1 MSVEFSPAPAQP
13 KPASRNEASASRSTS
28 RTAADT
34 SSVNDF
40 SNLLDFIND
49 GADAGPADQA
59 APGDK
64 ETNLA
69 AKTQAHD
76 QPDLQANQP
85 VQFTQTFQL
94 GSATPR
100 PAPGAQA
107 RPGSLLAGKGEPGLT
122 VTSQPAPLDVTLATT
137 AATVAQAQIGAL
149 AAAGKAESGTLPAP
163 RLDPAGIAEEKYQ
176 KSSTTNGVVATNR
189 EASEM
194 LLAVEMRK
202 QFSRSQGAAKAVVKA
217 GIDDAVQAQT
227 AIVLKDVHD
236 VSRKPSIV
244 DIFQIGFA
252 SPEVV
257 VAAVAAGVEK
267 SPAERLSER
276 RQIPDGPGGAWG
288 SDLIGTGNRLDT
300 VDAGNTS
307 SFSAEMS
314 VAEQVTY
321 WVTHDV
327 QTAELKLDGMGHEPV
342 EVSISLRGN
351 EAHVAFRTDQLETRQ
366 VLEGAVAQLK
376 ELLRG
381 EGLVLSGVSVGSS
394 GQNGSNPQ
402 DRRDRQGSRQTSVN
416 APELMTADA
425 SQRLPRHSGRAID
438 LFV

>member
-1 MSVEFSPAPAQP
+1 
-13 KPASRNEASASRSTS
+13 
-28 RTAADT
+28 
-34 SSVNDF
+34 
-40 SNLLDFIND
+40 
-49 GADAGPADQA
+49 
-59 APGDK
+59 
-64 ETNLA
+64 
-69 AKTQAHD
+69 
-76 QPDLQANQP
+76 
-85 VQFTQTFQL
+85 
-94 GSATPR
+94 
-100 PAPGAQA
+100 
-107 RPGSLLAGKGEPGLT
+107 LAGKGEPGLT

-194 LLAVEMRK
+194 LLAVEMSK
-202 QFSRSQGAAKAVVKA
+202 QFSRSPGAAKAVVKA